1 MKMENE
7 TMKILPAIR
16 TEFVQEY
23 YFSRK
28 LKEIEEMRKNGADI
42 INLGTGGPDLPPSLN
57 TIEKLVN
64 SARQPG
70 NHGYQNYIGI
80 PELRQAYSLW
90 YKKYFRVDLNPQN
103 EILPLIGSKEGI
115 MHISMAFLNPGEE
128 VLIPNPG
135 YPAYAAVVKLLGCV
149 IKYYDLTAENQWIP
163 DLDRIEKNGVAKVKM
178 MWINYPHMPS
188 GTKGN
193 KQFFKKIITF
203 ALKHK
208 ILICNDNPYSFILND
223 ELISIL
229 SIDGAMDVALEL
241 NSLSK
246 SHNMAGWRMGLVAG
260 NAEYIKSILEIKSN
274 MDSGMFLPLQLA
286 AVEALDNTENWYRGM
301 NDEYRKRRVIV
312 EEILAIMNC
321 TYDRNQVGLFV
332 WAKIPSNYSQAEHFT
347 DEIFYNTKVFITPG
361 SVFGNNGDQYI
372 RISLCC
378 NEEMILKAKERI
390 SQFEKS
396 KCKIS

>member
-1 MKMENE
+1 
-7 TMKILPAIR
+7 
-16 TEFVQEY
+16 
-23 YFSRK
+23 
-28 LKEIEEMRKNGADI
+28 
-42 INLGTGGPDLPPSLN
+42 
-57 TIEKLVN
+57 
-64 SARQPG
+64 
-70 NHGYQNYIGI
+70 
-80 PELRQAYSLW
+80 
-90 YKKYFRVDLNPQN
+90 
-103 EILPLIGSKEGI
+103 
-115 MHISMAFLNPGEE
+115 
-128 VLIPNPG
+128 
-135 YPAYAAVVKLLGCV
+135 VKLLGCV

>member
-1 MKMENE
+1 MENE